1 MEVGG
6 LYHTTQVDLR
16 ECSDIDPED
25 LLSREDVE
33 GLFLILFSVES
44 FVTKS
49 FSLFSAAGDGDTR
62 ELPKSSDVAGVFGVL
77 ADDPKDANAPDPS
90 PKAEEAPEVGEAM
103 VVVDEGAIELS
114 GLDLPLDELSPP
126 KRLAAM

>member
-1 MEVGG
+1 M
-6 LYHTTQVDLR
+6 DLR
-16 ECSDIDPED
+16 ECSDVDPED

-44 FVTKS
+44 LVMRS
-49 FSLFSAAGDGDTR
+49 FSLFSAAGDGDAR
-62 ELPKSSDVAGVFGVL
+62 ELPKSTDVAGVFGVF

-103 VVVDEGAIELS
+103 LAVDKGAIELK
-114 GLDLPLDELSPP
+114 GLDLPLEEPSPP
-126 KRLAAM
+126 NRLAAI